1 MVIGKDEILSRC
13 GIITK
18 DVVVNLTIDVQSNSK
33 NAQWDRLIYV
43 KSAVEALIDAQK
55 PFQRKFLRNRMDFKE
70 EFEQWCKKNSIKT
83 FGVKPEAV
91 ENCGIGMVATEDIP
105 QGKLLVLVPR
115 KEMLTTGSL
124 QSCPAMR
131 HLLNDDP
138 ILSTMSNVSLTMAIL
153 YELFLG
159 KKSHWYEYLRFL
171 PTEYSVPLYFDEEAF
186 SALKFS
192 AFFDQAANV
201 YASIVRQYSYF
212 YQLLIG
218 RSSPFRGTPFKETNF
233 TFENFRW
240 AASTVMT
247 RINFIPFQVELS
259 EAGVATAMN
268 EPALIPMWDLFN
280 HEVQALCSDY
290 DTDTDYGR
298 VFSVKSWS
306 AGDQVFIHYGDRGNY
321 ELFIGGGFVVDNN
334 PFDYFPLKLSLGQA
348 SDNYSLRMEVLKQR
362 DLADIKVHRIFW
374 GGDEMFQPSILQF
387 AIVHSADVA
396 ALEEMKNLPTGTA
409 PISEQLRLKAKSF
422 LRNRLSLLLNTY
434 AKLPEE
440 NDQNPSQKL
449 CLACLDSEK
458 QLLQHAIDA
467 LETCTFPSEI

>member
-18 DVVVNLTIDVQSNSK
+18 DVVVNLTIDVQSNLK
-33 NAQWDRLIYV
+33 NAHWDRLIYV
-43 KSAVEALIDAQK
+43 KSAVDALIDAQK
-55 PFQRKFLRNRMDFKE
+55 PFQRKFLRNRMDFKQ

-91 ENCGIGMVATEDIP
+91 ENYGIGMVATEDIS
-105 QGKLLVLVPR
+105 QGKLLVSVPR
-115 KEMLTTGSL
+115 KEMLTAGSL
-124 QSCPAMR
+124 KSCPAMK
-131 HLLNDDP
+131 HLLKDDP
-138 ILSTMSNVSLTMAIL
+138 ILNNMNNVALTMSIL

-186 SALKFS
+186 SALKIS
-192 AFFDQAANV
+192 AFFDQAVNI
-201 YASIVRQYSYF
+201 YSSIVRQYSYF
-212 YQLLIG
+212 YQLLID

-233 TFENFRW
+233 TFENYRW

-247 RINFIPFQVELS
+247 RINFIPLQGEFS
-259 EAGVATAMN
+259 EAGAALAMN

-280 HEVQALCSDY
+280 HE
-290 DTDTDYGR
+290 
-298 VFSVKSWS
+298 
-306 AGDQVFIHYGDRGNY
+306 
-321 ELFIGGGFVVDNN
+321 
-334 PFDYFPLKLSLGQA
+334 
-348 SDNYSLRMEVLKQR
+348 R
-362 DLADIKVHRIFW
+362 DLADVKVHRIFW

-387 AIVHSADVA
+387 AIIHSADVA
-396 ALEEMKNLPTGTA
+396 ALEEMKNLPVGKA
-409 PISEQLRLKAKSF
+409 PISEQLQLKAKSF
-422 LRNRLSLLLNTY
+422 LKNRLTLLLSTY
-434 AKLPEE
+434 VKLPEE